1 MFSKNMLLLA
11 SAALITFSSCK
22 KEETQTLALDSQTLL
37 LTSGKWKMVAETTA
51 GTDSFQNHEECETD
65 NTFAFGTDGKATFD
79 EGATKCDATAEQTT
93 TGSWAFSGTEKKKV
107 ILTETNFALEIDI
120 MEINSTTMK
129 WSYVHPIDNTYIIQT
144 FAK

>member
-11 SAALITFSSCK
+11 SAALITFASCK
-22 KEETQTLALDSQTLL
+22 KEETLIAAPDNQSF

-51 GTDSFQNHEECETD
+51 GTDSYQNHEACETD
-65 NTFAFGTDGKATFD
+65 NTFTFNANGKATFD
-79 EGATKCDATAEQTT
+79 EGTTKCDAADEQTT

-107 ILTETNFALEIDI
+107 ILTSVNFGLEIDI
-120 MEINSTTMK
+120 MELTSTTMK

>member
-1 MFSKNMLLLA
+1 MLLLA
-11 SAALITFSSCK
+11 SAALITFASCK
-22 KEETQTLALDSQTLL
+22 KEETQILAPDNQTF
-37 LTSGKWKMVAETTA
+37 LTSGNWKMVAETTA

-65 NTFAFGTDGKATFD
+65 NTFAFATNGKVTFD

>member
-11 SAALITFSSCK
+11 SAGLITFASCK
-22 KEETQTLALDSQTLL
+22 KEETQTLAPDNQTF

-51 GTDSFQNHEECETD
+51 GTDSYPNHEECETD

-79 EGATKCDATAEQTT
+79 EGSTKCDATAEQTT
-93 TGSWAFSGTEKKKV
+93 TGRWAFSGTEKKKV

-120 MEINSTTMK
+120 MELTSTTMK
-129 WSYVHPIDNTYIIQT
+129 WSYVHPIDNTYIIRT

>member
-1 MFSKNMLLLA
+1 MFSKSMLLLA
-11 SAALITFSSCK
+11 SAALITFASCK
-22 KEETQTLALDSQTLL
+22 KEETLIAAPDNQSF

-51 GTDSFQNHEECETD
+51 GTDSYQNHEECETD
-65 NTFAFGTDGKATFD
+65 NTFAFGSDGKATFD

-93 TGSWAFSGTEKKKV
+93 TGSWAFTGTEKKKV

-120 MEINSTTMK
+120 MELTSTTMK